1 MSFCEKCLVIGLVQ
15 GVFFR
20 ASTQQ
25 KANELGVTGYVKNLE
40 QGHVEVLAC
49 GNAEAVG
56 HLKAWLWQ
64 GPPNAHVSNVKC
76 QLVEDIE
83 IPNTFEIL

>member
-1 MSFCEKCLVIGLVQ
+1 MSLREKCIIHGRVQ

-20 ASTQQ
+20 ASTKQQ
-25 KANELGVTGYVKNLE
+25 ADKLGIKGYVKNLTN
-40 QGHVEVLAC
+40 GSVEVLAC

-64 GPPNAHVSNVKC
+64 GPPTAHVSEVKC
-76 QLVEDIE
+76 QLVEDDYPDSFDIV
-83 IPNTFEIL
+83 